1 MHLSSALMYYIFNQL
16 LQHRKSL
23 LAMLFALST
32 TDFELKA
39 VSGSQDHILLI
50 TAYEWKFIPLKN
62 CRDYGDLCMKVIYDA
77 LM

>member
-1 MHLSSALMYYIFNQL
+1 LHLSSALMYYIFNQL

-50 TAYEWKFIPLKN
+50 TAYEWKLIPLKN
-62 CRDYGDLCMKVIYDA
+62 FTEIMEICV
-77 LM
+77 